1 MSQIKMQ
8 LQSYNVIYILFFIVL
23 HNCDVKYPI

>member
-8 LQSYNVIYILFFIVL
+8 LQSHDVIYILFFIVL
-23 HNCDVKYPI
+23 HNCDAKYPI